1 MKYALKID
9 ILRIIETMIKFPRTM
24 NVVMFLSL
32 SCISL
37 EAKSE
42 DINILAE
49 SVPSE
54 IENLPENRVGGVG
67 GEVLTEALKA
77 NNITFK
83 MVWTRWK
90 VAQQQVQANKDKKSF
105 IVPLTRNPEREAKY
119 NWVAKIYEVNTVFFI
134 KKGNRKINFLKEIE
148 GKKIGVLLESSYEQK
163 IINAKGAAFKNEIAS
178 VPYDNLNA
186 RKLLTGEIDAWYDSI
201 IGGNAFI
208 KNEKLDRNQF
218 EYGNVIDKED
228 NYIATTNSTSSV
240 LINKVKNAIETFK
253 KTKKYSEIINK
264 YFTK

>member
-1 MKYALKID
+1 MSKSPRAVNV
-9 ILRIIETMIKFPRTM
+9 ILFA
-24 NVVMFLSL
+24 FLS
-32 SCISL
+32 CVSL
-37 EAKSE
+37 EAKSV

-49 SVPSE
+49 NIPSE
-54 IENLPENRVGGVG
+54 MENLGENRMGGIG

-77 NNITFK
+77 NQITYK
-83 MVWTRWK
+83 MVWSRWK

-119 NWVAKIYEVNTVFFI
+119 NWVAKIYEVNTVFFT
-134 KKGNRKINFLKEIE
+134 KKGNKKINSLKEIQ
-148 GKKIGVLLESSYEQK
+148 GKKIGVLLETSYEQK

-186 RKLLTGEIDAWYDSI
+186 RKLLTGEIDAWYDAI

-208 KNEKLDRNQF
+208 KTEKLDRNQF

-228 NYIATTNSTSSV
+228 NYIATTNSTSSE
-240 LINKVKNAIETFK
+240 LINKVKNAIENFK
-253 KTKKYSEIINK
+253 KTKKYSEIIEK
-264 YFTK
+264 YITK

>member
-1 MKYALKID
+1 
-9 ILRIIETMIKFPRTM
+9 MIKFPRTM

-119 NWVAKIYEVNTVFFI
+119 NWVAKIYEVNTVFFY
-134 KKGNRKINFLKEIE
+134 KKRK
-148 GKKIGVLLESSYEQK
+148 
-163 IINAKGAAFKNEIAS
+163 
-178 VPYDNLNA
+178 
-186 RKLLTGEIDAWYDSI
+186 
-201 IGGNAFI
+201 
-208 KNEKLDRNQF
+208 
-218 EYGNVIDKED
+218 
-228 NYIATTNSTSSV
+228 
-240 LINKVKNAIETFK
+240 
-253 KTKKYSEIINK
+253 
-264 YFTK
+264 